1 MHWEN
6 LFGYGRITPLMVK
19 ISDNISGIVE
29 PVPSSKYYIV
39 NGISFYLAG
48 VVRTVLLPAGSTVG
62 KAWGQIMVKPSLQHY
77 SLQYVVLRHIR
88 NIANIVIS
96 KQMKGKT
103 QTVHNL
109 GKISDQ

>member
-62 KAWGQIMVKPSLQHY
+62 KAWGQIMAKPSLQHY
-77 SLQYVVLRHIR
+77 SLQYVVSPQLYKKYCKHC
-88 NIANIVIS
+88 
-96 KQMKGKT
+96 
-103 QTVHNL
+103 HF
-109 GKISDQ
+109 

>member
-1 MHWEN
+1 M
-6 LFGYGRITPLMVK
+6 
-19 ISDNISGIVE
+19 SGIVE
-29 PVPSSKYYIV
+29 IVPSSKYYIV

-109 GKISDQ
+109 GKISDH

>member
-62 KAWGQIMVKPSLQHY
+62 KAWGQIMVKPSLEHY
-77 SLQYVVLRHIR
+77 SLQYVV
-88 NIANIVIS
+88 S
-96 KQMKGKT
+96 P
-103 QTVHNL
+103 QTYKKYCKHCHCHF
-109 GKISDQ
+109 